1 MQIKECKPKLCS
13 ERTNFPEHTHMHTH
27 NNNENSFHVRVT
39 NSVMRSLM
47 YVPHTQFA
55 M

>member
-1 MQIKECKPKLCS
+1 MQIKERRPKLCS
-13 ERTNFPEHTHMHTH
+13 ERTNFPKHTQTHTR
-27 NNNENSFHVRVT
+27 NNNENSFHAYVT
-39 NSVMRSLM
+39 NSVMRFLI